1 MHGFPHAVK
10 DLSAAKGIPTT
21 MGSPLL
27 ADTVTPYDAIIVER
41 VKKAGAI
48 IIGKTNTPEFGLG
61 SHTYNP
67 VFGTTYNAY
76 NPGLCAGGSS
86 GGAAVAL
93 ATRMLPVADGSDMMG
108 SLRNPAA
115 YNNVI
120 GFRPSFGRVPF
131 GPTPEIFLQQLGYEG
146 PMGRT
151 VGDTAMLLSTL
162 AGFDDRFPLSIPEDP
177 LQFAGNLHAD
187 MRGRK
192 IAWLADFNGYLPM
205 EPGILE
211 MCRSALKH
219 FEDIGSVVES
229 AAVDYPME
237 KLWQTWLTLRH
248 WLYAGIAGPLYA
260 PIENRIKIKP
270 EAIWEIEGGLD
281 LKAADVFRASI
292 DRSEWYQTVA
302 KLFTKYDFL
311 VLPSAQVF
319 PFDAGIHWPKTVAG
333 RMMDTYH
340 RWMEVTVPGT
350 LAGCPV
356 INVPVGFNAQGVP
369 MGMQIMG
376 PATRDLSVL
385 QLADAYEQAA
395 GWTKRFP
402 AAVA

>member
-1 MHGFPHAVK
+1 
-10 DLSAAKGIPTT
+10 
-21 MGSPLL
+21 
-27 ADTVTPYDAIIVER
+27 
-41 VKKAGAI
+41 
-48 IIGKTNTPEFGLG
+48 
-61 SHTYNP
+61 
-67 VFGTTYNAY
+67 
-76 NPGLCAGGSS
+76 
-86 GGAAVAL
+86 
-93 ATRMLPVADGSDMMG
+93 
-108 SLRNPAA
+108 
-115 YNNVI
+115 
-120 GFRPSFGRVPF
+120 VPF